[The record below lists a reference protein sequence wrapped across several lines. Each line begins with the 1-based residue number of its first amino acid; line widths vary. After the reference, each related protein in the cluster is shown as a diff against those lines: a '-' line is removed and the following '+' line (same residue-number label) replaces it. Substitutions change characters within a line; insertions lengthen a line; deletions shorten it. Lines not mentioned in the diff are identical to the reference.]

1 MADLL
6 FFTGPMDCGKST
18 LALQMDYTQTLGGRA
33 GLRFTRQDRSGQ
45 ARITSRLGLAEDATE
60 VDADFDF
67 WRHLVH
73 ALTSGGR
80 VDYLI
85 CDEAQFYTADQVD
98 QLARIVDELEID
110 VFAYGIL
117 SDFRSELFP
126 GSKRLVEL
134 CDRLETLQVQPL
146 CWCGARGTH
155 NARLVD
161 GKMVTEGDQIA
172 VGDTRSQASDEFA
185 GTLLDAAEPTESGQ
199 VTYEVVCRRHHRRRV
214 TKAIA
219 QANLSP
225 DPLPFG
231 GTIKPKN
238 RRS

>member
-1 MADLL
+1 
-6 FFTGPMDCGKST
+6 MDCGKST

-33 GLRFTRQDRSGQ
+33 GLRFTRQDRSGK
-45 ARITSRLGLAEDATE
+45 AKITSRLGLAEEAIE
-60 VDADFDF
+60 VDTDFDF
-67 WRHLVH
+67 WKHLVH

-85 CDEAQFYTADQVD
+85 CDEAQFYTAAQVD

-146 CWCGARGTH
+146 CWCGSRGTH

-161 GKMVTEGDQIA
+161 GKMVTEGEQIA
-172 VGDTRSQASDEFA
+172 VGDTRPEPESEYA
-185 GTLLDAAEPTESGQ
+185 GTLLAGTLLGAEAEPSGQ
-199 VTYEVVCRRHHRRRV
+199 VTYEVLCRRHHRRRV

-231 GTIKPKN
+231 GTIKPKHQ
-238 RRS
+238 RP